1 MSKFKTLLLAYHGG
15 NNHAISLAVR
25 QFSEQVTQRTNG
37 QIAIATVQNSA
48 LGNIPQLL
56 RLVSDGSADMA
67 LLPYERL
74 GLYAPRFGCIGMPF
88 VFDDHAHADR
98 VLNAEFDAWA
108 RPSLATLGVTL
119 LSGWEWGFRQLS
131 NSRRAILRPEDLQD
145 LKIRVP
151 PVPPFRSMVVALG
164 GIPVMVEF
172 SQLLRAIR
180 RGLIDGQENPVSVI
194 HSLGLP
200 FEQKYLSMLNYIYG
214 QVGHVVNSD
223 CFASLSVE
231 QQIILYEESLKAGE
245 FARQFARS
253 HEAALL
259 DEFTQ
264 QGMQIDHPDLA
275 PFKALMPPVYAELGE
290 IYGADN
296 VRDFLAMVDRQRH
309 TPEPSTR

>member
-1 MSKFKTLLLAYHGG
+1 MSKFKTLLLAHHGG

-25 QFSEQVTQRTNG
+25 QFSEQVTLRTHG
-37 QIAIATVQNSA
+37 QIAIATVPNSA
-48 LGNIPQLL
+48 LGNLPQLL
-56 RLVSDGSADMA
+56 RLVRDGSADMA

-74 GLYAPRFGCIGMPF
+74 GLYAPRFGCVAMPF

-108 RPSLATLGVTL
+108 GPSVATLGLTL

-131 NSRRAILRPEDLQD
+131 NSRCPILRPEDIRG
-145 LKIRVP
+145 LKIRIP
-151 PVPPFRSMVVALG
+151 PVPPFRSTVVALG

-172 SQLLRAIR
+172 SQLVRVIR

-194 HSLGLP
+194 HSLGLQ
-200 FEQKYLSMLNYIYG
+200 FEQKYLSMLNYIY
-214 QVGHVVNSD
+214 VHVRHVVNSD

-231 QQIILYEESLKAGE
+231 QQIILNEESHKAGE
-245 FARQFARS
+245 LARQFSRS
-253 HEAALL
+253 HETALL

-264 QGMQIDHPDLA
+264 QGMQIDYPDLA

-290 IYGADN
+290 IYGTDN
-296 VRDFLAMVDRQRH
+296 VRDFLAMVERQRQ
-309 TPEPSTR
+309 TPEPLTR